1 VCLHLQADQRRRAT
15 IAYVVV
21 AGAAVQIRTDRPCT
35 QAYSSTVTAWTTL
48 REWMRRRPGLDALSQ
63 RHPPM
68 FPTECAS
75 RVPAEYRSLHAYL
88 EHRHAG
94 VVVLTF
100 EQIES
105 LLGVA
110 LPAPASTQRD
120 WWMDAAV
127 RTNRH
132 TEAWLDAGRTA
143 APNLSARTVTF
154 ERVP

>member
-1 VCLHLQADQRRRAT
+1 
-15 IAYVVV
+15 
-21 AGAAVQIRTDRPCT
+21 
-35 QAYSSTVTAWTTL
+35 
-48 REWMRRRPGLDALSQ
+48 
-63 RHPPM
+63 M
-68 FPTECAS
+68 FPTERAS

-88 EHRHAG
+88 EHRHAA

-100 EQIES
+100 EQIEA

-110 LPAPASTQRD
+110 LPAPASTQPD

-143 APNLSARTVTF
+143 APNLSARTVRF

>member
-1 VCLHLQADQRRRAT
+1 MVRELIGLRPRRDSFPSQRR
-15 IAYVVV
+15 
-21 AGAAVQIRTDRPCT
+21 
-35 QAYSSTVTAWTTL
+35 
-48 REWMRRRPGLDALSQ
+48 
-63 RHPPM
+63 PPM
-68 FPTECAS
+68 FPAELRAS
-75 RVPAEYRSLHAYL
+75 RVPAEYRALHSYL

-110 LPAPASTQRD
+110 LPAPASTERD

-127 RTNRH
+127 RTNSH
-132 TEAWLDAGRTA
+132 SEAWLDAGRTA
-143 APNLSARTVTF
+143 VPNLSARTVTF